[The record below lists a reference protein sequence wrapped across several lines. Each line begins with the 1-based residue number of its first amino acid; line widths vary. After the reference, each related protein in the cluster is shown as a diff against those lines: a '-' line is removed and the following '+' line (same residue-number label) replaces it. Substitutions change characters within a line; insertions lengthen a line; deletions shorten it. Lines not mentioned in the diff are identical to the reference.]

1 MKKKLTK
8 PLVIVIAA
16 VILIAVGFAALFISH
31 SDKITASESHFITNV
46 ALLTHETE
54 KGEKF
59 EIPLS
64 ANAKKVGENL
74 YLVNIILNDQTG
86 EENYGVE
93 HGKVK
98 ISLKDTVEI
107 PMRFYSAGAGIYA
120 APSISYSDGGMQTLE
135 CSSDNGYLEIQLLLS
150 GEEAESLSFEVGY
163 AIIGKGLYSF
173 NKFYGLGGS
182 FAIADFIDSSDNA

>member
-1 MKKKLTK
+1 MKKELTK

-16 VILIAVGFAALFISH
+16 VISIAVGFAALFILH
-31 SDKITASESHFITNV
+31 SDKITASECHFITDV

-54 KGEKF
+54 KGNKF

-74 YLVNIILNDQTG
+74 YLVSIILNDQTG

-135 CSSDNGYLEIQLLLS
+135 CSSDNGYLEIRLLLS
-150 GEEAESLSFEVGY
+150 GEEAESLSFDVGY

-173 NKFYGLGGS
+173 NKFYGLGDA
-182 FAIADFIDSSDNA
+182 FALTDFI